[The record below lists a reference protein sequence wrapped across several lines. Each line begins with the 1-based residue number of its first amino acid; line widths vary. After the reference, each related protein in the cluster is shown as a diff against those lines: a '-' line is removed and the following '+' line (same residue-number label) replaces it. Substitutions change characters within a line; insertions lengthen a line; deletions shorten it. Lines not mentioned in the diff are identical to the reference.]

1 MLKLCIPWQHQVVQ
15 IRSSLYTG
23 GIHSD
28 MATVVKKKK
37 FLRASPDPFGGRM
50 WLGKS
55 CLLLPSYHYMVE
67 GCQRT
72 DPTTHILCVLQ
83 ERFPDVSIQ
92 RQILSARRKYQSS
105 SGSISTEDW
114 AEKNCFFKYP
124 CICWKGKG
132 GYSLPDCSSDTAPF
146 LWWEYSAKPRQHS
159 LIMCHCLSERC

>member
-1 MLKLCIPWQHQVVQ
+1 MLKLCIPWQQQVVQ

-28 MATVVKKKK
+28 MATVVKKK

-67 GCQRT
+67 GYQRT

-159 LIMCHCLSERC
+159 LIMCHYLSERC